1 MNAITIT
8 PDNPWSARL
17 VALATSSALATLY
30 NLSLP
35 GTAHAMGDDP
45 DLEPVGRVITARGE
59 VIARQPD
66 DDSRS
71 LGRGDHVYEGDTLL
85 TGDSGR
91 AQVRFIDEGL
101 VQLQPETEYFIEHY
115 REDEA
120 ERGAFTRLVE
130 GGLRALSGSIG
141 EQDRENYRLD
151 TPVASIGI
159 RGTHYAVNHCAADCE
174 PDLMGSVG
182 GVIDGRIGVSNAA
195 GEEEFGRNEFFAVRD
210 ANTPPERLAQPP
222 AGLLDATDAD
232 EADDEDED
240 AEAVDETGEV
250 SGPDDD
256 DEDDLFADDGL
267 TPGTEQASRATD
279 GVAAP
284 EYITDGRPRAF
295 LSLGGQWTQS
305 STIEAE
311 LDFSSGLPALSYATG
326 EESYATGEESYVEV
340 ALTLR
345 IAGHVD
351 PAQDLQ
357 DAGGAVELGVSWGR
371 WAAED
376 VEFSWDGETW
386 DSAEGDWYWVAVD
399 DVSRITEDVSALA
412 HLGEQTF
419 SWEDGTSSVGVNEFT
434 LVADFSRLQFT
445 SGNAEFASGESFSCV
460 ECAALSSSINLDMT
474 GDGNLSVHGAL
485 VGDEAEGAVINF
497 INDYG
502 GSIEGAGLLLR

>member
-1 MNAITIT
+1 MHTATIT
-8 PDNPWSARL
+8 PGNPWSARL

-267 TPGTEQASRATD
+267 TPGTEQAPRATD

-284 EYITDGRPRAF
+284 EYITDGRPLAF
-295 LSLGGQWTQS
+295 LSLGQGTQS

-311 LDFSSGLPALSYATG
+311 LDFSSGLPALSYASTG
-326 EESYATGEESYVEV
+326 EESYATGEESEV

-376 VEFSWDGETW
+376 VEISGDGETW

-434 LVADFSRLQFT
+434 LVADFSSLQLFT
-445 SGNAEFASGESFSCV
+445 SGSAEFASGDSFSY
-460 ECAALSSSINLDMT
+460 EGGAELSSLFNLDMQGEEDT
-474 GDGNLSVHGAL
+474 LHVHGAL
-485 VGDEAEGAVINF
+485 VGDAAEGAVINF